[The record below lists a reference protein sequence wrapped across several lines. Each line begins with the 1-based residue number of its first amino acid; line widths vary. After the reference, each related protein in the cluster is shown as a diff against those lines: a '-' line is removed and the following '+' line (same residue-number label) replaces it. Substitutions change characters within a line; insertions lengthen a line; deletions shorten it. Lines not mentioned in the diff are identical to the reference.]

1 MTEPP
6 FGGSVFPSL
15 PRGLS
20 VQVAFVRWVV
30 HRLTRAAI
38 VAVIV
43 PFAGFLGTSALR
55 VHVFLQ
61 VRIAV
66 CGFCAAGAQPVY
78 VLIHARAGAG

>member
-1 MTEPP
+1 M
-6 FGGSVFPSL
+6 GGLCVPFPSL
-15 PRGLS
+15 EGS
-20 VQVAFVRWVV
+20 SAVQVLRVRIVI

-55 VHVFLQ
+55 VQVFLQ

-66 CGFCAAGAQPVY
+66 CGFGASGAQAIY